1 MSIGNISNSI
11 SGSIQVDGAEIMV
24 VDLEYILSIISPGL
38 AISNI
43 SDETLNRSGA
53 ESRADVRVFF
63 AEDSNTIRNKV
74 LRILKIS
81 GYRNVRDFENGQKTF
96 DTLVEIRDK
105 IDA

>member
-43 SDETLNRSGA
+43 SDETLNLSGS
-53 ESRADVRVFF
+53 ESREDVRIFF
-63 AEDSNTIRNKV
+63 AEDSGTIRNNV
-74 LRILKIS
+74 IRILKKS
-81 GYRNVRDFENGQKTF
+81 GYRNVRDFENGQKAF

-105 IDA
+105 IDV